1 MHNPFEFTD
10 KEKAATTGQEQLA
23 MFNRLVKFVN
33 ERLAEIE
40 SLQTDVEQAKDDIE
54 NIKNPTK

>member
-10 KEKAATTGQEQLA
+10 EEKAATTGQEQLA
-23 MFNRLVKFVN
+23 MFNRLVDFVN
-33 ERLAEIE
+33 ERLAEFE

-54 NIKNPTK
+54 NIKNPPK

>member
-10 KEKAATTGQEQLA
+10 EEKAATTGQEQLA
-23 MFNRLVKFVN
+23 MFNRLVEFVN

-40 SLQTDVEQAKDDIE
+40 TLQGKVQTLE
-54 NIKNPTK
+54 NNQPTPSK

>member
-10 KEKAATTGQEQLA
+10 EEKAATTGQEQLA
-23 MFNRLVKFVN
+23 MLNRLVEFVN

-40 SLQTDVEQAKDDIE
+40 TLQGKVQTLE
-54 NIKNPTK
+54 NNQPTPSK

>member
-10 KEKAATTGQEQLA
+10 EEKAATTGQEQLA
-23 MFNRLVKFVN
+23 MFNRLVDFVN

-40 SLQTDVEQAKDDIE
+40 TLQGKVQTLE
-54 NIKNPTK
+54 NNQPTPSK